1 MRRQLLVLS
10 VMLLAG
16 VYLPAQNFTLSG
28 ELRPRLELRH
38 GYSKLPDADDD
49 MAAFIS
55 QRSRINLMYEA
66 EKYTAFVRFQQVGV
80 WGNVGSL
87 QFVPSIGL
95 HQAFVDVKLSPQF
108 SIKAGRQELVYDNQR
123 LFSLNNWRQPGRS
136 HDAVVLKYQQNNW
149 KLHLGGAFNQSSEN
163 VFGTLYDNTQA
174 QIAGNYKSMSYL
186 WINRKISNFM
196 ISGLAVMDGFQ
207 QLDPDTVTN
216 LRFTTGGS
224 VVHQAKISKLEFYA
238 YYQGG
243 QTQTGSE
250 ISAWYINFSGG
261 IKPTDRIN
269 LTAGFEVFSGNDF
282 TKQEDEYKAFNPL
295 YGANHGYNGHLD
307 YFTNIP
313 VHTKGAGLINPYF
326 KFNYQLNQNIIIKA
340 DYHYF
345 ALQNKLLDDNN
356 QTIDSYLASEIDL
369 SMQYNISDQASFQFG
384 YSTMF
389 ATESMEFIKGGSH
402 KEPIH
407 WGWVMLTVKPVFFS
421 TKN

>member
-1 MRRQLLVLS
+1 MKKGLLLLGLMIGFISNLS
-10 VMLLAG
+10 
-16 VYLPAQNFTLSG
+16 AQFTLSG

-38 GYSKLPDADDD
+38 GYSKLSIPDDD
-49 MAAFIS
+49 MAAFVS
-55 QRSRINLMYEA
+55 QRSRINLMYED
-66 EKYTAFVRFQQVGV
+66 ERYTAFVRFQQVGV

-95 HQAFVDVKLSPQF
+95 HQAYVDVKLSPHY

-136 HDAVVLKYQQNNW
+136 HDAVVLKYQQTGW
-149 KLHLGGAFNQSSEN
+149 KLHLGGAFNQSNEN
-163 VFGTLYDNTQA
+163 VFGTLYDNNQPE
-174 QIAGNYKSMSYL
+174 IAGNYKALSYL
-186 WINRKISNFM
+186 WVNRKISNFQ

-207 QLDPDTVTN
+207 QLDPDTATN

-224 VVHQAKISKLEFYA
+224 VVHQAKLSKLELYA

-243 QTQTGSE
+243 QTQEGRD
-250 ISAWYINFSGG
+250 ISAWYVNFSGG

-269 LTAGFEVFSGNDF
+269 LTTGFEMFSGNDF
-282 TKQEDEYKAFNPL
+282 TQQEDKFKAFNPL
-295 YGANHGYNGHLD
+295 YGANHGNNGHLD

-313 VHTKGAGLINPYF
+313 VHTKGAGLVNPYF
-326 KFNYQLNQNIIIKA
+326 KVNFQLNDKIILRA

-345 ALQNKLLDDNN
+345 ALQNNLVGNKN
-356 QTIDSYLASEIDL
+356 QTIDKYLASEIDL
-369 SMQYNISDQASFQFG
+369 SMQYNISDQANIQFG

-421 TKN
+421 SGK